1 MQSKGGKKYGTS
13 SYYWKEYWALSDLC
27 TTSYVCLPSW
37 KGGSFNFKAACY
49 LNTLKLFSLMWSAS
63 TKGNDP
69 ILDWLF
75 ISL

>member
-1 MQSKGGKKYGTS
+1 MQSKGGKKNGTS

-27 TTSYVCLPSW
+27 TTSYVHLPSW